1 MFEFVMNQPNQPA
14 LRNHGNIYYYYFFII
29 IIIIIIIIMIIIIFR
44 HLEKLSVA
52 KILKNKKLCP

>member
-14 LRNHGNIYYYYFFII
+14 LRNNSNIYYYYNFII
-29 IIIIIIIIMIIIIFR
+29 IIIIIR

-52 KILKNKKLCP
+52 KIL